1 MNASDA
7 RQIVCRRKKERRF
20 LEQSFHQAFF
30 ERMKKHV
37 KRISN
42 EKSTQNLR
50 DADKEYH
57 VKKNETAQRFDQI
70 EKFFRYS
77 YENETYKTD

>member
-7 RQIVCRRKKERRF
+7 HQIVCRRKKERLF
-20 LEQSFHQAFF
+20 FEQSFHQTLF
-30 ERMKKHV
+30 EKMKKHV

-50 DADKEYH
+50 NVDEEYH
-57 VKKNETAQRFDQI
+57 VKKNEIAQ
-70 EKFFRYS
+70 KFNSNRKILSLF
-77 YENETYKTD
+77 T

>member
-7 RQIVCRRKKERRF
+7 RQAVRRRKKKRRF
-20 LEQSFHQAFF
+20 FKQSFHRALF

-50 DADKEYH
+50 DVNEEYH
-57 VKKNETAQRFDQI
+57 VKKNETA
-70 EKFFRYS
+70 
-77 YENETYKTD
+77 

>member
-7 RQIVCRRKKERRF
+7 RQIVLRRKKERRF
-20 LEQSFHQAFF
+20 LEQSFHRALS

-42 EKSTQNLR
+42 EESTQSLR
-50 DADKEYH
+50 DVNEEYH
-57 VKKNETAQRFDQI
+57 VKENETAQKLNQI

-77 YENETYKTD
+77 YENETY